1 MRKAHIMALTV
12 VVVLSFSQIS
22 LNVAEEMDT
31 MQITSP
37 VFDHQ
42 GMIPAKYTC
51 DGADISPPL
60 AWQGIPE
67 NTRSLALIVDDPDA
81 PDPAAPRMIWV
92 HWVLYNIPP
101 TLTGLEE
108 GAADHLPA
116 GIHQA
121 NNDFRRTRYG
131 GPCPP
136 VGKHRYFFKLYAL
149 DKALDLLANA
159 AKTDLEKAMQGHI
172 LMKAE
177 LVGLYQKGR

>member
-1 MRKAHIMALTV
+1 MRQIHIMATAFLL
-12 VVVLSFSQIS
+12 VLSHLSPS
-22 LNVAEEMDT
+22 MAEEMDT

-60 AWQGIPE
+60 AWHDVPQ
-67 NTRSLALIVDDPDA
+67 NAKSLALIVDDPDA
-81 PDPAAPRMIWV
+81 PDPAAPRMTWV
-92 HWVLYNIPP
+92 HWVLYDIPP
-101 TLTGLEE
+101 ILTGLEE
-108 GAADHLPA
+108 GVADHLPA

-121 NNDFRRTRYG
+121 TNDFRRTRYG

-149 DKALDLLANA
+149 DKTFGTQSHANKA
-159 AKTDLEKAMQGHI
+159 DLEKAMQGHI